1 MNEHLYE
8 NTLLFLKWILSCFYK
23 NITQVL
29 QTQQTTKLASF
40 NEQFYTTILLIT
52 FQSKIYGLFKW

>member
-8 NTLLFLKWILSCFYK
+8 NTLLFLKWILSRFYK

-29 QTQQTTKLASF
+29 QTQQTTKSASF
-40 NEQFYTTILLIT
+40 NEQFCTTILLIT
-52 FQSKIYGLFKW
+52 FQSKIYVLFKW